1 MTTQINNEN
10 KKLNFSNEREQSQA
24 CLNSAEHEKNQ
35 GRKVLNVP
43 NKREQNQT
51 CLDSAEREGL
61 RPKGNVPNLRFP
73 EFEGEW
79 EEERL
84 ADIADLY
91 KGTGISKDQLSDDG
105 EPCILYGELYTKYK
119 SETIRE
125 VISKTNIDNTK
136 LVRSKANDVIIPC
149 SGETAEDIA
158 TARCVLNGNIL
169 LGGDLNIIRL
179 HGYDGAFMS
188 YQLNGKRKY
197 DIAKVAQGVSVV
209 HLYGE
214 HLKGVKTINPCLE
227 EQKKIASLLALLD
240 ERISTQSKIIED
252 LKRLKS
258 AIIDYAINSLYT
270 DFAKFGSLYEM
281 AGEGGTPTTSNA
293 SFYDNGKI
301 PFIKIDD
308 LKQKCLTENKDFI
321 TELGLQRSSAWLVPT
336 HSILFSNGATIG
348 EISITTYPVCTKQG
362 ILGIVP
368 KQNIDVEFLYYFMS
382 SSYFK
387 KAVSRIVTEGTM
399 KTAYLKD
406 INNIRC
412 PIPIKEK
419 QQDIAKMPSALNSKI
434 DFEQSILK
442 LFGSQKQY
450 LLRQMFM

>member
-1 MTTQINNEN
+1 M
-10 KKLNFSNEREQSQA
+10 S
-24 CLNSAEHEKNQ
+24 
-35 GRKVLNVP
+35 
-43 NKREQNQT
+43 
-51 CLDSAEREGL
+51 
-61 RPKGNVPNLRFP
+61 
-73 EFEGEW
+73 
-79 EEERL
+79 
-84 ADIADLY
+84 DIADLY
-91 KGTGISKDQLSDDG
+91 KGSGISKDQLSVDG

-119 SETIRE
+119 SETIKE
-125 VISKTNIDNTK
+125 VISKTSIDNTK

-158 TARCVLNGNIL
+158 TARCVLNDNIL

-179 HGYDGAFMS
+179 HGHDGSFMS

-214 HLKGVKTINPCLE
+214 HLKGVRTINPSFD
-227 EQKKIASLLALLD
+227 EQKKISSLLALLD
-240 ERISTQSKIIED
+240 ERIATQNKIIED
-252 LKRLKS
+252 LKKLKS
-258 AIIDYAINSLYT
+258 AIIDYAINSL
-270 DFAKFGSLYEM
+270 DSGFVKFGSLYEM

-308 LKQKCLTENKDFI
+308 LKKKYLTENKDFI
-321 TELGLQRSSAWLVPT
+321 TELGLQKSSAWLVPSR
-336 HSILFSNGATIG
+336 SILFSNGATIG
-348 EISITTYPVCTKQG
+348 GITITTYPVCTKQG

-382 SSYFK
+382 SSFFK

-406 INNIRC
+406 INNILC
-412 PIPIKEK
+412 PIPTKEK
-419 QQDIAKMPSALNSKI
+419 QQEIAKIPSALNSKI

-442 LFGSQKQY
+442 LFCSQKQY
-450 LLRQMFM
+450 LLRQMFI